1 MFCYNTAMEMKKIN
15 DLFCFREAG
24 MHDLDDLK
32 EMYGRIVKDM
42 DEAGIRI
49 WDSVYPC
56 EVLADDIRKS
66 HMYVFES
73 GMKIAGAFALC
84 RRDDLR
90 NAVSWHDCR
99 AEALYIERLAVSVR
113 WRRRHLGDMIM
124 KTAALLAERA
134 GVQYVRLFV
143 ADINIPAILL
153 YRENGYEKVQG
164 VYDELLEDGSVLHES
179 GYEIRIG

>member
-1 MFCYNTAMEMKKIN
+1 MKITN
-15 DLFCFREAG
+15 DQFHFRKAE

-42 DEAGIRI
+42 DAEGIRI

-56 EVLADDIRKS
+56 EVLADDIRKR
-66 HMYVFES
+66 HMYIFEN
-73 GMKIAGAFALC
+73 GTEIAGAFALS
-84 RRDDLR
+84 RREDLR
-90 NAVSWHDCR
+90 KAVSWHDCR

-143 ADINIPAILL
+143 ADINTPAILL
-153 YRENGYEKVQG
+153 YCENGYEKVQG
-164 VYDELLEDGSVLHES
+164 AYNELFEDGSELHES